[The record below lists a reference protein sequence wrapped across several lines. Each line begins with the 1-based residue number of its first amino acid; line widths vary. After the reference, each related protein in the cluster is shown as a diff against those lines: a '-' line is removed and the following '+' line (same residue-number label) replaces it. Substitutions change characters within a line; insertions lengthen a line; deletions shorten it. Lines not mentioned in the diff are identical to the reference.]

1 MLTRRLAAAS
11 PAKVAGFTLIEM
23 MVAIVLGMLVV
34 GAVLAFI
41 VSLVRA
47 NSETVLSTRLNQE
60 LRATMALISND
71 VRRARGLMD
80 PIAAVG
86 KGGVVANP
94 YSTIDLSTANCM
106 RYSYAETTG
115 GTTNYRAVRLDTTTG
130 KVVMVRA
137 STAGAAA
144 CNSAGTS
151 LNTDGIEITGLT
163 FTNPGGNA
171 RRIDVVLTG
180 RLRNKPAFM
189 RESAGGGVTDKTI
202 RQTVSIR
209 SNGT

>member
-1 MLTRRLAAAS
+1 MLIHRAPTLRARA
-11 PAKVAGFTLIEM
+11 AGFTLIEM
-23 MVAIVLGMLVV
+23 MVAIVLGLLVV

-86 KGGVVANP
+86 QGGSVANP
-94 YSTIDLSTANCM
+94 YSVIDVATANCM

-115 GTTNYRAVRLDTTTG
+115 GATNYRAVRLDAATG

-137 STAGAAA
+137 NTAGAAT
-144 CNSAGTS
+144 CNSAGTA

-163 FTNPGGNA
+163 FNNPGGNA
-171 RRIDVVLTG
+171 RRIDVVLSG

-189 RESAGGGVTDKTI
+189 SNNPGSDVTQKTI

-209 SNGT
+209 ANGT

>member
-1 MLTRRLAAAS
+1 MLIHRTPTLRARA
-11 PAKVAGFTLIEM
+11 AGFTLIEM
-23 MVAIVLGMLVV
+23 MVAIVLGLLVV

-86 KGGVVANP
+86 QGGVVANP
-94 YSTIDLSTANCM
+94 YSAIDLATANCM

-115 GTTNYRAVRLDTTTG
+115 GATNYRAVRLDAATG

-137 STAGAAA
+137 NTAGGAT
-144 CNSAGTS
+144 CNSAGTA

-163 FTNPGGNA
+163 FNNPGGNA
-171 RRIDVVLTG
+171 RRIDVVLSG

-189 RESAGGGVTDKTI
+189 SNNPGSDVTQKTI

>member
-1 MLTRRLAAAS
+1 MLTRRAPVPRARI
-11 PAKVAGFTLIEM
+11 AGFTLIEM
-23 MVAIVLGMLVV
+23 MVAIVLGLLVV

-60 LRATMALISND
+60 MRATMALIAND

-86 KGGVVANP
+86 QGGAVANP
-94 YSTIDLSTANCM
+94 YSTIDVSTAGCM

-115 GTTNYRAVRLDTTTG
+115 GATNFRAVRLDAG

-137 STAGAAA
+137 NTAGAATCA
-144 CNSAGTS
+144 SAGTV
-151 LNTDGIEITGLT
+151 LNTDAIEITGLT

-180 RLRNKPAFM
+180 RLRNQPAFM
-189 RESAGGGVTDKTI
+189 RDNSPSAVTAKTI

>member
-1 MLTRRLAAAS
+1 MLTRRALA
-11 PAKVAGFTLIEM
+11 PAPAHAAGFTLIEM
-23 MVAIVLGMLVV
+23 MVAIVLGLLVV

-94 YSTIDLSTANCM
+94 YSTIDLSTA
-106 RYSYAETTG
+106 TTVYTLG
-115 GTTNYRAVRLDTTTG
+115 CR
-130 KVVMVRA
+130 
-137 STAGAAA
+137 
-144 CNSAGTS
+144 
-151 LNTDGIEITGLT
+151 
-163 FTNPGGNA
+163 
-171 RRIDVVLTG
+171 
-180 RLRNKPAFM
+180 
-189 RESAGGGVTDKTI
+189 
-202 RQTVSIR
+202 TV
-209 SNGT
+209 

>member
-11 PAKVAGFTLIEM
+11 PAKIAGFTLIEM

-130 KVVMVRA
+130 KGLRWDGTVAADGASTNWCCAPTPVRRRA
-137 STAGAAA
+137 SRSRRRATALSSTAIPSSRPTPIA
-144 CNSAGTS
+144 SA
-151 LNTDGIEITGLT
+151 I
-163 FTNPGGNA
+163 
-171 RRIDVVLTG
+171 RRWSH
-180 RLRNKPAFM
+180 R
-189 RESAGGGVTDKTI
+189 
-202 RQTVSIR
+202 
-209 SNGT
+209 